1 MFFFSCSLSLFFFA
15 LPSDQILP
23 HFVAQLPIK
32 EDEECAQISHEHL
45 CAFVEQGQNGLRT
58 CLPAV
63 RNVFQS
69 VLVSATAGGGGGGDD
84 AVVLATPAVMQ
95 RIRTV
100 LATLPQ

>member
-1 MFFFSCSLSLFFFA
+1 M
-15 LPSDQILP
+15 
-23 HFVAQLPIK
+23 AQLPIK

-69 VLVSATAGGGGGGDD
+69 VFVTATAGGGGGDD

-95 RIRTV
+95 RIRNV

>member
-1 MFFFSCSLSLFFFA
+1 M
-15 LPSDQILP
+15 
-23 HFVAQLPIK
+23 AQLPIK

-63 RNVFQS
+63 RNVFQ
-69 VLVSATAGGGGGGDD
+69 LVFARRGGGDD